1 MCIFCEIVKGNIPS
15 SKVYEDE
22 NYLAILDLS
31 QVTLGHALVM
41 PKKHYDNFLE
51 MGSKQAGELM
61 SIVNIVANK
70 VVKNLGANGCNILNN
85 TNEVAGQTVMHTH
98 VHIIPRYNK
107 DDSIKIEFSENK
119 YDLNEVLKKING

>member
-1 MCIFCEIVKGNIPS
+1 MCIFCKIVNKEIPS
-15 SKVYEDE
+15 SKVYEDDK
-22 NYLAILDLS
+22 YLAILDLS
-31 QVTLGHALVM
+31 QTTLGHTLVM

-51 MGSKQAGELM
+51 MDPKEAGELM

-70 VVKNLGANGCNILNN
+70 LVKNLGARGCNILNN

-107 DDSIKIEFSENK
+107 DDSIKIEFQENK
-119 YDLNEVLKKING
+119 YDLNEVLNKING

>member
-1 MCIFCEIVKGNIPS
+1 
-15 SKVYEDE
+15 
-22 NYLAILDLS
+22 
-31 QVTLGHALVM
+31 
-41 PKKHYDNFLE
+41 
-51 MGSKQAGELM
+51 M
-61 SIVNIVANK
+61 SIVNVVANK
-70 VVKNLGANGCNILNN
+70 VVKNLGASGCNILNN